1 MIVRGIR
8 VVVKESAVED
18 FKQATVANHQGSIRE
33 PGILRFDF
41 LQSADDPTVFF
52 LYEAY
57 ADEAAVRAHK
67 ETPHYK
73 AWKGA
78 VEAMMAEPRSSVSY
92 VPVAPEDPS
101 LWRSDTQPDS

>member
-8 VVVKESAVED
+8 VVVKENSVED
-18 FKQATVANHQGSIRE
+18 FKQATAANHMGSIQE
-33 PGILRFDF
+33 PGVLRFDF

-52 LYEAY
+52 LYEVY
-57 ADEAAVRAHK
+57 TDEAATRDHK

-78 VEAMMAEPRSSVSY
+78 VEAMMAEPRASVSY
-92 VPVAPEDPS
+92 VPIAPVDPS
-101 LWRSDTQPDS
+101 GWRSA

>member
-8 VVVKESAVED
+8 VVVKENAVED
-18 FKQATVANHQGSIRE
+18 FKQATVANHKGSIQE
-33 PGILRFDF
+33 PGVLRFDV
-41 LQSADDPTVFF
+41 LQSADDPRVFL

-57 ADEAAVRAHK
+57 TDEAATLAHK
-67 ETPHYK
+67 ETPHYQ

-92 VPVAPEDPS
+92 IPVAPEGPAGWS
-101 LWRSDTQPDS
+101 SD

>member
-18 FKQATVANHQGSIRE
+18 FKLATVANHKLSIRE
-33 PGILRFDF
+33 PGVLRFDF

-57 ADEAAVRAHK
+57 SDEAATKAHK
-67 ETPHYK
+67 ETPHYR

-78 VEAMMAEPRSSVSY
+78 VEAMMAEPRSSVTY
-92 VPVAPEDPS
+92 IPVAPEEPS
-101 LWRSDTQPDS
+101 GWRSDS

>member
-1 MIVRGIR
+1 MIIRGIR

-18 FKQATVANHQGSIRE
+18 FKQATVANHKGSIRE
-33 PGILRFDF
+33 PGVLRFDV

-57 ADEAAVRAHK
+57 TDEEATLAHK
-67 ETPHYK
+67 ETPHYR

-78 VEAMMAEPRSSVSY
+78 VEAMMAEPRSSAAY
-92 VPVAPEDPS
+92 VPVVPEDPS
-101 LWRSDTQPDS
+101 GWRSG